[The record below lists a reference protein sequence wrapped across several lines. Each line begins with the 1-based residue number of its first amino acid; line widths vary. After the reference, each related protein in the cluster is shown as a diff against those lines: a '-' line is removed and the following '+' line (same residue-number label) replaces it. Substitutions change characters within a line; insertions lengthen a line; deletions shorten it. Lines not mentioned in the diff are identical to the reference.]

1 MYEFA
6 IIWDWLAFAVRW
18 LHVITGIAWIGSSFY
33 FVALDLGLKK
43 VPHLPPGAYG
53 EEWQV
58 HGGGFYHIQK
68 YLVAPERM
76 PEHLVWF
83 KWESYATW
91 LSGFAML
98 AIVYYAGADLY
109 LVDRAV
115 LDVPAW
121 VAILISLAS
130 LSVGWLLYD
139 NLCKSRLAK
148 NPTLAD
154 GAAVRDP
161 GGDGLG
167 LHARLHRAG
176 GAAASRRVHR
186 DDHVG
191 ERLPRDH
198 PEPGDRGRRP
208 ARPGGRRIRST
219 GRSPSCARRT
229 TTT

>member
-98 AIVYYAGADLY
+98 CIVYYAGADLF
-109 LVDRAV
+109 LVDRQVLGRAGLGGDPGVAGVAV
-115 LDVPAW
+115 GR
-121 VAILISLAS
+121 VAALRQPLQVAA
-130 LSVGWLLYD
+130 GEEPD
-139 NLCKSRLAK
+139 D
-148 NPTLAD
+148 AD
-154 GAAVRDP
+154 GDPVRDP

-167 LHARLHRAG
+167 LHPGLHRAG
-176 GAAASRRVHR
+176 GAAASR
-186 DDHVG
+186 
-191 ERLPRDH
+191 
-198 PEPGDRGRRP
+198 
-208 ARPGGRRIRST
+208 A
-219 GRSPSCARRT
+219 RSPRRSCRRT
-229 TTT
+229 CSS

>member
-33 FVALDLGLKK
+33 FIALDLGLRK

-76 PEHLVWF
+76 PEHLTWF

-98 AIVYYAGADLY
+98 CIVYYAGAG
-109 LVDRAV
+109 AV
-115 LDVPAW
+115 
-121 VAILISLAS
+121 SS
-130 LSVGWLLYD
+130 S
-139 NLCKSRLAK
+139 
-148 NPTLAD
+148 T
-154 GAAVRDP
+154 
-161 GGDGLG
+161 
-167 LHARLHRAG
+167 ARC
-176 GAAASRRVHR
+176 STS
-186 DDHVG
+186 
-191 ERLPRDH
+191 
-198 PEPGDRGRRP
+198 
-208 ARPGGRRIRST
+208 RPGPRS
-219 GRSPSCARRT
+219 
-229 TTT
+229 

>member
-18 LHVITGIAWIGSSFY
+18 LHVIVGIAWIGSSFY

-98 AIVYYAGADLY
+98 GIVYYAGADLF
-109 LVDRAV
+109 LVDRTRARHPGLGGDRDLAPVAVGGVAV
-115 LDVPAW
+115 LRQPLQ
-121 VAILISLAS
+121 VA
-130 LSVGWLLYD
+130 
-139 NLCKSRLAK
+139 
-148 NPTLAD
+148 
-154 GAAVRDP
+154 
-161 GGDGLG
+161 
-167 LHARLHRAG
+167 AG
-176 GAAASRRVHR
+176 G
-186 DDHVG
+186 
-191 ERLPRDH
+191 
-198 PEPGDRGRRP
+198 EPDR
-208 ARPGGRRIRST
+208 
-219 GRSPSCARRT
+219 C
-229 TTT
+229 

>member
-91 LSGFAML
+91 LIGLRDAGDRLLCRGGSVPGRPDGARHPGLGGDRDL
-98 AIVYYAGADLY
+98 APVAVGG
-109 LVDRAV
+109 VAV
-115 LDVPAW
+115 LRQPVQ
-121 VAILISLAS
+121 VAA
-130 LSVGWLLYD
+130 
-139 NLCKSRLAK
+139 
-148 NPTLAD
+148 
-154 GAAVRDP
+154 
-161 GGDGLG
+161 
-167 LHARLHRAG
+167 
-176 GAAASRRVHR
+176 
-186 DDHVG
+186 
-191 ERLPRDH
+191 
-198 PEPGDRGRRP
+198 GRRT
-208 ARPGGRRIRST
+208 RR
-219 GRSPSCARRT
+219 C
-229 TTT
+229 

>member
-1 MYEFA
+1 MYEYA

-43 VPHLPPGAYG
+43 VPHLPVGAYG

-98 AIVYYAGADLY
+98 AIVYYAGADLF
-109 LVDRAV
+109 LVDR
-115 LDVPAW
+115 DVADIPVWA
-121 VAILISLAS
+121 AIVISLLS
-130 LSVGWLLYD
+130 LSVGWLL
-139 NLCKSRLAK
+139 LRQPLQVA
-148 NPTLAD
+148 
-154 GAAVRDP
+154 
-161 GGDGLG
+161 
-167 LHARLHRAG
+167 AG
-176 GAAASRRVHR
+176 GRTRR
-186 DDHVG
+186 
-191 ERLPRDH
+191 
-198 PEPGDRGRRP
+198 
-208 ARPGGRRIRST
+208 S
-219 GRSPSCARRT
+219 SW
-229 TTT
+229 